1 VDDPV
6 LTLHDWASSSPALT
20 SAVVLIALYGIWVL
34 PLALALGWF
43 WPASGRTERRQAIIA
58 GCLAA
63 AVALGIGQVLERTLD
78 RPRPFVALG
87 FTPLVPHVADAS
99 FPSDHTMAGVALVS
113 PLLWSTSPRTG
124 ALLLI
129 WALVVGVSRVAVGL
143 HYASDVFASALLG
156 LVLGGL
162 ATFAVNRW
170 LPVRTASERQ
180 NGRRTSS

>member
-1 VDDPV
+1 VNDPV
-6 LTLHDWASSSPALT
+6 LTLHDWASSNPALG
-20 SAVVLIALYGIWVL
+20 SVVILIAEYGIWLL
-34 PLALALGWF
+34 PLTLVAGWF
-43 WPASGRTERRQAIIA
+43 WPSAGRSERRRAILA

-63 AVALGIGQVLERTLD
+63 AVALGLGQVLERTLD
-78 RPRPFVALG
+78 RPRPFVTLG

-113 PLLWSTSPRTG
+113 PLLWSTTPRTG

-162 ATFAVNRW
+162 ATFVVNRW
-170 LPVRTASERQ
+170 LPARTASERR
-180 NGRRTSS
+180 NGRWYSI

>member
-1 VDDPV
+1 VNDPV

-20 SAVVLIALYGIWVL
+20 SVVVLIALYGIWVL
-34 PLALALGWF
+34 PLTLALGWF
-43 WPASGRTERRQAIIA
+43 WPASGRLERRRSIVA

-63 AVALGIGQVLERTLD
+63 AVALGLGQVLERTLD

-113 PLLWSTSPRTG
+113 PLLWSASPRTG

-129 WALVVGVSRVAVGL
+129 WALVVGVARVAVGL

-170 LPVRTASERQ
+170 LAA
-180 NGRRTSS
+180 RTSSRPRNGRWYSV

>member
-1 VDDPV
+1 MNDPV
-6 LTLHDWASSSPALT
+6 LTLHDWASSSPTLT
-20 SAVVLIALYGIWVL
+20 SVVVLIALYGIWVL
-34 PLALALGWF
+34 PLTLVVGWF
-43 WPASGRTERRQAIIA
+43 WPASGRTERRRAISA

-63 AVALGIGQVLERTLD
+63 AVALGLGQVLERTLD

-129 WALVVGVSRVAVGL
+129 WALVVGVSRVAAGL
-143 HYASDVFASALLG
+143 HYASDVFASAVLG
-156 LVLGGL
+156 LALGGL
-162 ATFAVNRW
+162 ASFVLERW
-170 LPVRTASERQ
+170 LPARATP
-180 NGRRTSS
+180 GR